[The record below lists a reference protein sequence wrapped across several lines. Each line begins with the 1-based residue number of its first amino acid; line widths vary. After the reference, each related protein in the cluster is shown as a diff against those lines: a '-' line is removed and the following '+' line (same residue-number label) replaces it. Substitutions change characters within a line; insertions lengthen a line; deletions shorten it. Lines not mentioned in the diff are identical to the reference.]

1 MTIEVPTPSPSEL
14 SEHLGGSNATTQAL
28 SACIDEAVALVA
40 TLVADVREST
50 PPPPS
55 IVRRAVLDTAADLY
69 ARKAAPNGVKSYADL
84 DGGQTIRLRLDPL
97 AQARATLAPFL
108 RMAVA

>member
-1 MTIEVPTPSPSEL
+1 MSVGIPRPTPSEL

-28 SACIDEAVALVA
+28 QACIDEAVALVA
-40 TLVADVREST
+40 TLVVDARETT